1 MMRKL
6 FWRIFAAIWIATV
19 VVLLAFAWITTS
31 NFEKEKIPG
40 LEITR
45 LQAALDDL
53 VGRTSHEL
61 RRGGE
66 DDTRV
71 WLQRAAGFG
80 PIGVYVFNA
89 DGHELLGRATSKTV
103 LAAATAAL
111 VALPQGDVANEAAQ
125 GNRATQGSE
134 RLRARAMRTRDGRSY
149 AVVAALEGSFFSR
162 LLSRRPQAFWT
173 NIGVAMIVS
182 ALFSMFLAWY
192 VTAPLTRIRASTRRF
207 AEGDLDARVGRLRFG
222 RSAEVTALAAEF
234 DGMAERIKALVE
246 SHRRLVRDV
255 SHELRSPLARQ
266 RVALELAR
274 GGDALQVNAALDR
287 IECES
292 DRLESMLAQAL
303 ELSRLETASSA
314 THDTIALDGLLEDV
328 ITNAD
333 YEGAPRGRK
342 VVLAECE
349 RMVLIGSHA
358 ALYSAL
364 ENVIRNAL
372 AYTADGSTISVG
384 LVRDPAQPERALIS
398 VRDHGPGV
406 PEADL
411 ARIFEPFY
419 RTDNARTRASGGTGL
434 GLAIAR
440 RAVERHGGTIV
451 ARNIASGGLEVA
463 IRLPLQPVLASSAA
477 NATTR

>member
-1 MMRKL
+1 MRKL
-6 FWRIFAAIWIATV
+6 FWRIFAAFWIATV
-19 VVLLAFAWITTS
+19 VVLFAFAWITTS

-40 LEITR
+40 LDITR

-61 RRGGE
+61 RRGSIDE
-66 DDTRV
+66 TRE
-71 WLQRAAGFG
+71 WLHRAAGFG
-80 PIGVYVFNA
+80 PVGVYAFSA
-89 DGHELLGRATSKTV
+89 DGHELLGRTASDAVRAT
-103 LAAATAAL
+103 ATAAL
-111 VALPQGDVANEAAQ
+111 ASLPPDDGTDA
-125 GNRATQGSE
+125 RQGSSVTLGSD
-134 RLRARAMRTRDGRSY
+134 RIRARATRARDGRAY
-149 AVVAALEGSFFSR
+149 AIVATLEGSFFSR
-162 LLSRRPQAFWT
+162 LLSRRPQTFWT

-207 AEGDLDARVGRLRFG
+207 AGGDLDARVGRLRFG
-222 RSAEVTALAAEF
+222 RSSEITSLATEF
-234 DGMAERIKALVE
+234 DAMAERIKALVE

-303 ELSRLETASSA
+303 ELSRLETASGSA
-314 THDTIALDGLLEDV
+314 HDTVALDGLLEDV

-349 RMVLIGSHA
+349 RLILTGSHA
-358 ALYSAL
+358 TLYSAL

-372 AYTADGSTISVG
+372 AYTADGSTVSVG
-384 LVRDPAQPERALIS
+384 LTSDPARADRAVIT

-411 ARIFEPFY
+411 LRIFEPFY
-419 RTDNARTRASGGTGL
+419 RTDHARTRASGGTGL

-440 RAVERHGGTIV
+440 RAIERHGGTII
-451 ARNIASGGLEVA
+451 ARNFATGGLEVV
-463 IRLPLQPVLASSAA
+463 IRLPLHSTPVSAKP
-477 NATTR
+477 R